1 MLLGE
6 FKERNLT
13 CVLTVLVQRKM
24 YRKRIKVFAFHDYN
38 FCNICITL
46 PFAIVNIKLLRCTCF
61 SFKLKK
67 NKKIP
72 LWHIYKPFSF
82 LHVFDFKIVSCTRQ
96 QKWGSGGNWMSTLL
110 HFSLIYQNV
119 LRNNHC
125 QCFCLVCQLNHSLE
139 TAHGI
144 FWGGFFSVF
153 IVICLMLFANIFIIK
168 FRVWLMLY
176 GVTL

>member
-67 NKKIP
+67 KKKKSHFDTFIN
-72 LWHIYKPFSF
+72 LFLSF
-82 LHVFDFKIVSCTRQ
+82 MYLILKSSPAHDSRNEVQEETECRLCFIFLLYIRMFCEIITANVFV
-96 QKWGSGGNWMSTLL
+96 
-110 HFSLIYQNV
+110 
-119 LRNNHC
+119 
-125 QCFCLVCQLNHSLE
+125 
-139 TAHGI
+139 
-144 FWGGFFSVF
+144 
-153 IVICLMLFANIFIIK
+153 
-168 FRVWLMLY
+168 
-176 GVTL
+176 